1 MYFTINCIVR
11 VYRERKI
18 YAGPGG
24 IYFVPEIKISKIQSL
39 LMGKLGNEFSHPGRF
54 EACVS
59 FCTGSFL
66 CFFTFLKKR
75 GSLEYLW
82 ELYSIKERQMRGP
95 VPGRQGF
102 PALLPCCWHPG
113 TGVPHRELD
122 LSAKMGNSYNFTLL
136 ILTCVLLAFIA
147 WMPNAFSVT

>member
-18 YAGPGG
+18 YVRPGG
-24 IYFVPEIKISKIQSL
+24 IYFGPEIKISKIQSL
-39 LMGKLGNEFSHPGRF
+39 LMGLNKLGNEFSHPGRF

-82 ELYSIKERQMRGP
+82 ELYSIKGKADVWSCARQTGIPSPSPM
-95 VPGRQGF
+95 
-102 PALLPCCWHPG
+102 LLASWHRCATQG
-113 TGVPHRELD
+113 TGSECKD
-122 LSAKMGNSYNFTLL
+122 G
-136 ILTCVLLAFIA
+136 
-147 WMPNAFSVT
+147 